1 MDGKKGWTRR
11 IYGRSVFSE
20 FVKCGEREERKGKL
34 IIENKGEER
43 NKKTKE
49 QTV

>member
-1 MDGKKGWTRR
+1 MWR
-11 IYGRSVFSE
+11 
-20 FVKCGEREERKGKL
+20 EREERKGKL